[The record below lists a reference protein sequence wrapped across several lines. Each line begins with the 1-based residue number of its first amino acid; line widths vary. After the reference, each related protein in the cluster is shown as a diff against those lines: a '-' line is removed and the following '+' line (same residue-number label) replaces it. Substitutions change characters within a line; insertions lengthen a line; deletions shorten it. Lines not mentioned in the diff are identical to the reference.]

1 MLRLGPLLKPFDGYI
16 ALGYFMISYHLCQL
30 SPLLL
35 HWQYG
40 VCMCI
45 LHYMLELAQLL
56 RALQPL
62 HCIKRNACTL
72 FLHWLIPDPTDYGMA
87 KMKVIILRPTSSFI
101 EVSAKAGQPS
111 ILKVQVNRRIIYWLR
126 TSVVRRMVLFFLQ
139 EHAHIS
145 IELAACVSVPVSHG
159 WLR

>member
-1 MLRLGPLLKPFDGYI
+1 MCKKDREERHLLNYI
-16 ALGYFMISYHLCQL
+16 ICTKDHNFISLK
-30 SPLLL
+30 
-35 HWQYG
+35 
-40 VCMCI
+40 
-45 LHYMLELAQLL
+45 
-56 RALQPL
+56 QPSSIV
-62 HCIKRNACTL
+62 HS
-72 FLHWLIPDPTDYGMA
+72 LIP
-87 KMKVIILRPTSSFI
+87 RPTSSFI

>member
-1 MLRLGPLLKPFDGYI
+1 
-16 ALGYFMISYHLCQL
+16 
-30 SPLLL
+30 
-35 HWQYG
+35 
-40 VCMCI
+40 
-45 LHYMLELAQLL
+45 
-56 RALQPL
+56 
-62 HCIKRNACTL
+62 
-72 FLHWLIPDPTDYGMA
+72 MA